1 MNKITIIII
10 CIFLFPKSLFS
21 QKDIS
26 SAKELYKI
34 GEYEQAAELFKKI
47 KSNKNLSKIYKTYF
61 DCLIKI
67 KEYKEASELSKNYYK
82 KSGKNPSILIDLGIS
97 LSLNGNENEAITK
110 YEMALNQAIEKPNF
124 LLSVASKFYSS
135 KLYLYALDAYTEL
148 KNKNP
153 NSNYS
158 FQISNIYSQLGQT
171 ENMYKE
177 LINLI
182 LTNESYIQ
190 TCKNKIRTTINN
202 DRENENNL
210 ILKKILINNIQKNN
224 SITLNEILIWL
235 YLQEESFLD
244 ALNQEIALDKRNNDR
259 EREIF
264 KLGNMSKINNNFEI
278 AESAY
283 SYLINKKNKSFYYE
297 ECIIQ
302 SLEIKYLIFKKRKT
316 NNSTE
321 SSKIIKE
328 FESKLDD
335 IGITNESIP
344 AIIQLSDI
352 LAFHGNNLE
361 KAKSILNNVI
371 TKKTFTDENIAQCKI
386 KLGDILLIEDDV
398 WEAQLYYSQV
408 EKSFKH
414 DLIGQEAKFK
424 KIKVDYYSGKFN
436 WAKAQLDILKQS
448 TSKLISNNSIEL
460 SLLISNNL
468 NLDTTQIPLQLFA
481 EGELLLFQNKY
492 NEALKKFNTIED
504 IYPNHSLQDDILF
517 HKASI
522 EIKKNNY
529 DLGITILDEI
539 CKNHKEETLYDN
551 ALFEQAITY
560 DYLIEDYKL
569 AQEKYKEIL
578 LECPA
583 SIFVPESRKRYRY
596 LRNLID

>member
-26 SAKELYKI
+26 SAKELYKT

-97 LSLNGNENEAITK
+97 LSLNGNENEAISK
-110 YEMALNQAIEKPNF
+110 YKMALNQAIEKPNF

-158 FQISNIYSQLGQT
+158 FQISNIYSQLGET

-259 EREIF
+259 ESEIF

-283 SYLINKKNKSFYYE
+283 SYLINKK
-297 ECIIQ
+297 
-302 SLEIKYLIFKKRKT
+302 T
-316 NNSTE
+316 NL
-321 SSKIIKE
+321 
-328 FESKLDD
+328 F
-335 IGITNESIP
+335 
-344 AIIQLSDI
+344 
-352 LAFHGNNLE
+352 
-361 KAKSILNNVI
+361 I
-371 TKKTFTDENIAQCKI
+371 TKN
-386 KLGDILLIEDDV
+386 V
-398 WEAQLYYSQV
+398 
-408 EKSFKH
+408 
-414 DLIGQEAKFK
+414 
-424 KIKVDYYSGKFN
+424 
-436 WAKAQLDILKQS
+436 
-448 TSKLISNNSIEL
+448 
-460 SLLISNNL
+460 
-468 NLDTTQIPLQLFA
+468 
-481 EGELLLFQNKY
+481 
-492 NEALKKFNTIED
+492 
-504 IYPNHSLQDDILF
+504 
-517 HKASI
+517 
-522 EIKKNNY
+522 
-529 DLGITILDEI
+529 
-539 CKNHKEETLYDN
+539 
-551 ALFEQAITY
+551 
-560 DYLIEDYKL
+560 
-569 AQEKYKEIL
+569 
-578 LECPA
+578 
-583 SIFVPESRKRYRY
+583 
-596 LRNLID
+596 